1 MVTDGR
7 DADRLA
13 DVRQPG
19 VVRVA
24 GDIADPSHRA
34 ALVAEV
40 ERLGRLDLLV
50 HNASTLGP
58 LPLRPLR
65 ELTGDDLAAT
75 WAVNADRTARAD
87 PRAAAAAAGLDTGC

>member
-1 MVTDGR
+1 M
-7 DADRLA
+7 
-13 DVRQPG
+13 
-19 VVRVA
+19 A
-24 GDIADPSHRA
+24 GDIADPTHRA

-65 ELTGDDLAAT
+65 ELTADDLAAT
-75 WAVNADRTARAD
+75 WSGERR
-87 PRAAAAAAGLDTGC
+87 RAARS